1 MSLQT
6 ALNHRKW
13 AEEELAE
20 AQKVLR
26 GEIRATR
33 LLLGFGFREMGAAL
47 GVSSSTAWQIER
59 GLAVASPD
67 LVQTMIR
74 LEDEADF
81 ATLTAAGELA
91 ATGESAAA
99 EVPCAVDADPQPVK
113 VG

>member
-13 AEEELAE
+13 VEEELAE

-26 GEIRATR
+26 TEIRLTR
-33 LLLGFGFREMGAAL
+33 LRLGFGFREMGAAL

-59 GLAVASPD
+59 GLTVASPD

-74 LEDEADF
+74 LEDEA
-81 ATLTAAGELA
+81 AYAALVAAGELA
-91 ATGESAAA
+91 AA
-99 EVPCAVDADPQPVK
+99 EDHAVDAGSQPVK
-113 VG
+113 PQ